1 MKDITLP
8 TSLKVLVNGSF
19 FQTGLETITIPDGA
33 EKIDIGTFG
42 MCENLKTCVIP
53 ASVTLIGD
61 NAFDTS
67 YSKDLII
74 KTPVGSYAETYAKGN
89 GIKVENQ

>member
-1 MKDITLP
+1 LKDITLP

-53 ASVTLIGD
+53 ASVTSIGD
-61 NAFDTS
+61 DAFQVSPNVT
-67 YSKDLII
+67 I
-74 KTPVGSYAETYAKGN
+74 KTPAGSYAETFAKGK